1 MVQAPTRPPITTT
14 RPAWLLVGTL
24 PAYVFYLIVSFAVLS
39 PRVELSSAE
48 LTPAEIA
55 GIEPVFT
62 ALNILWV
69 LPPVLAAAA
78 LAAIS
83 RSLPPSIALTAVR
96 YFAWSTAA
104 LGVTYVVVGALAS
117 RQEVATWGE
126 SPLFT
131 AGVILSLLMGWLGVH
146 PATLIVLQALVR
158 EGTAAR
164 TALVVGVLYSLYWV
178 LEILLYL
185 PVLLDP
191 SGTALAT
198 AGLPPFL
205 LGLFWTAVGGALI
218 RRGVPSHS

>member
-1 MVQAPTRPPITTT
+1 MVLVSTRPPITTT

-55 GIEPVFT
+55 GIEPAFT

-83 RSLPPSIALTAVR
+83 RSLPPSTALIAVR
-96 YFAWSTAA
+96 YLAWTTAA
-104 LGVTYVVVGALAS
+104 LGIAHVVVGALAS
-117 RQEVATWGE
+117 RQEVAAWGD

-131 AGVILSLLMGWLGVH
+131 AGVIVSLLMGWLGVH

-158 EGTAAR
+158 AGAATR
-164 TALVVGVLYSLYWV
+164 TALVVGVLYTLYWV

-191 SGTALAT
+191 SGTAFAT

-205 LGLFWTAVGGALI
+205 LGLFWAAVGGALI

>member
-1 MVQAPTRPPITTT
+1 MVLTPTIPPITTI

-24 PAYVFYLIVSFAVLS
+24 PTYVFYLIASFAVLS

-55 GIEPVFT
+55 AIEPTFT
-62 ALNILWV
+62 ALNVLWV
-69 LPPVLAAAA
+69 LPPVMAAVA

-83 RSLPPSIALTAVR
+83 RSLPPSIALTGVR
-96 YFAWSTAA
+96 YLAWSTAA

-117 RQEVATWGE
+117 RQEAATWGE
-126 SPLFT
+126 SPLFF
-131 AGVILSLLMGWLGVH
+131 AWVILSLMMGWLGVH

-158 EGTAAR
+158 AGAAAR
-164 TALVVGVLYSLYWV
+164 TALVVSVLYALYWV

-191 SGTALAT
+191 SGSALAT

-205 LGLFWTAVGGALI
+205 LGLFWAAVGGALI